1 MSGLRVMLF
10 DKSCRGRGLAPG
22 LSHAWGGGGVLFR
35 ALGRFDAVHGAWSW
49 SAALDWLIA
58 VSTDHPIA
66 EIQFWG
72 HGEWG
77 GLWIDEELMTAAA
90 LAPGHYLH
98 DRLATVRDRLVPG
111 GSALWWFRSCDV
123 FGTQTGHDFARAW
136 TRFFGCRAAGHTHHI
151 MMLQS
156 GLHVLG
162 PDEEPTWPL
171 DEGIEPGLAHA
182 RESSLRAPHTITF
195 LHGKPGTGPGFR
207 RANRGRWPA

>member
-1 MSGLRVMLF
+1 MTGLRIMLY
-10 DKSCRGRGLAPG
+10 DKSCRGSGLWPG
-22 LSHAWGGGGVLFR
+22 LSHAWAGGGLLFR

-49 SAALDWLIA
+49 SAALDWLL
-58 VSTDHPIA
+58 SLDRPIA

-90 LAPGHYLH
+90 LEPGHYLH
-98 DRLATVRDRLVPG
+98 DRLATLRTRLAAD
-111 GSALWWFRSCDV
+111 ALWWFRSCDV

-156 GLHVLG
+156 GLHVLAPG
-162 PDEEPTWPL
+162 EEPTWPL

-182 RESSLRAPHTITF
+182 RESSLFAPSTITF
-195 LHGKPGTGPGFR
+195 LHSELR
-207 RANRGRWPA
+207 R